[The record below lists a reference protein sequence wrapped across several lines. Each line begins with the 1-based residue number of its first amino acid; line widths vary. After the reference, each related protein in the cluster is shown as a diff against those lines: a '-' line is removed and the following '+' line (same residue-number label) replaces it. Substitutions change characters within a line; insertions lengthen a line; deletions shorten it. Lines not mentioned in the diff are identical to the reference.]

1 MSDWFTRTVKGLVM
15 ILVLAFITMMA
26 LLAIS
31 IPKVVLI
38 LIGIVVAAYIL
49 GTAWET
55 VVTYGGGDDD

>member
-31 IPKVVLI
+31 TPKVVLI
-38 LIGIVVAAYIL
+38 LIGIVVAAYLL

-55 VVTYGGGDDD
+55 VVTYGGDDDA